1 MKNVDIEDVNS
12 QDLEFRDNTSVKDPE
27 RKRTDHLD
35 ESKIER
41 VSFDVEGKVVVLEL
55 IPRVRTV
62 CRHTGSLKR
71 RLGIED

>member
-35 ESKIER
+35 ESK
-41 VSFDVEGKVVVLEL
+41 SSG
-55 IPRVRTV
+55 
-62 CRHTGSLKR
+62 
-71 RLGIED
+71 